1 MNGKTKL
8 DSNGATG
15 LSYTVVEAALA
26 LSASAAALYGMSS
39 LTF

>member
-1 MNGKTKL
+1 MYGKTKL